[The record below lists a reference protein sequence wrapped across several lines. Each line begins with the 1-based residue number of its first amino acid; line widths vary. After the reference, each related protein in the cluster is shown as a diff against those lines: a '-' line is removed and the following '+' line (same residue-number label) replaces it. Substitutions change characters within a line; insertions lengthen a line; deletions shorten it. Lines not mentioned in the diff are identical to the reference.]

1 MHRAAPVKQGKGAY
15 RKIRR
20 SQRTIGAPGKGAD
33 SNFTLFS
40 SPVFFPE
47 HICLLFSPPSFV

>member
-20 SQRTIGAPGKGAD
+20 SQRTTGAPGKGAD

-47 HICLLFSPPSFV
+47 HI